1 MVQNSEEQEML
12 GESQIASGSCVSTI
26 KWIFMA
32 VVDDAD
38 LVKELGEIVFPVIL

>member
-26 KWIFMA
+26 K
-32 VVDDAD
+32 
-38 LVKELGEIVFPVIL
+38 